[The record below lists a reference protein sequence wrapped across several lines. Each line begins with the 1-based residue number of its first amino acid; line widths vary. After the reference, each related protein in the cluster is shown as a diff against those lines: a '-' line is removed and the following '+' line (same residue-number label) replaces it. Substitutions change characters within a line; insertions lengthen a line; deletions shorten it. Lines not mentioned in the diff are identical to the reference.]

1 MENYV
6 ESVGNFREVYAALH
20 KKPDGLGPS
29 VLLRAKSGEGGQ
41 RLAEKGRISFWMR
54 VGGRADLSVLALF

>member
-20 KKPDGLGPS
+20 KKSDGLGLFL
-29 VLLRAKSGEGGQ
+29 LLRAKSGVGGQ